1 MDGSIL
7 LKSTITPPH
16 AAERTPQ
23 AGRSRFSVARL
34 PAPRVPARC
43 GGARVPPVSLLGGPE
58 IKTPFLRE
66 ER

>member
-1 MDGSIL
+1 MDGPIL
-7 LKSTITPPH
+7 LKSTITPR
-16 AAERTPQ
+16 RTPQ
-23 AGRSRFSVARL
+23 AGRSRLLCEKVACPTSAR
-34 PAPRVPARC
+34 RC